1 MSCFVSKL
9 CSFLQLPF
17 TSTWRKFST
26 EKSFLT
32 LTAIHRCEFSLAVK
46 VFSVKNTSWR
56 VFHFWITNL
65 KRMEIKLCYISC
77 LMKLIWHST
86 VLRSPNY
93 LSWLLVSTYGPT
105 YGRGSSHHSCTH
117 HGIKLSG
124 FEPWLGAIVL
134 SSRTRCITLTVALST
149 QVYIKSKWLPQ
160 YQ

>member
-46 VFSVKNTSWR
+46 VFSVKNTSRR

-65 KRMEIKLCYISC
+65 KRMGIKLCDISR
-77 LMKLIWHST
+77 LMKLISPST
-86 VLRSPNY
+86 VLRNLIILVY
-93 LSWLLVSTYGPT
+93 YLLVHGPA
-105 YGRGSSHHSCTH
+105 GWRGSGLKVKGTLILESS
-117 HGIKLSG
+117 GLGLSPG
-124 FEPWLGAIVL
+124 LEPLCYLLGQDASLSQWLCPP
-134 SSRTRCITLTVALST
+134 RCI
-149 QVYIKSKWLPQ
+149 
-160 YQ
+160 